1 MIHLDH
7 DQKLT
12 SSGGFSYAF
21 AGHNRVGANY
31 VFGSGLRSDIEGVP
45 NGGELPS
52 YLQVNLSA
60 GHDFNAGSGHPACA
74 AGGHQCIGPQLP
86 TARWRWRRRVRPAVG
101 TAPWRLPSLQ
111 QDF

>member
-1 MIHLDH
+1 MANHWIHLDH

-21 AGHNRVGANY
+21 AGHNRIGANY
-31 VFGSGLRSDIEGVP
+31 LFGSGLRSDADGVP

-60 GHDFNAGSGHPACA
+60 GHDFNADSGHPCT
-74 AGGHQCIGPQLP
+74 CNSP
-86 TARWRWRRRVRPAVG
+86 
-101 TAPWRLPSLQ
+101 
-111 QDF
+111 